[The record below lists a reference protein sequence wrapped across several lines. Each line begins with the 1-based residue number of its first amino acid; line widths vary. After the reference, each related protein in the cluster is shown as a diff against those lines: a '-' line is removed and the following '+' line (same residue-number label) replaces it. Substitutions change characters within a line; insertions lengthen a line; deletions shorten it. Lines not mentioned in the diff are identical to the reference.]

1 MSSLNLNCF
10 KSFIIFL
17 SLIYFPGLFFFPLF
31 EDGFKSYY
39 NFEIGLYS
47 AFFVIFILFN
57 LFTFICFYYFGKFP
71 KIKFPAISSKLVI
84 NFILLLSVLT
94 FFLSLNFSINFSS
107 KFRHVNRLSDAGI
120 SVALLFFL
128 KPILYFIVCLMLIH
142 ILNGAK
148 LGFKSIVSL
157 YLILISSIL
166 SINSSLQVII
176 IILLLLMLFYPSVF
190 LSRKT
195 FMSLRSFS
203 LIFILLPI
211 LTLSVLFI
219 GIGNKVGYDFLIT
232 SDGFYFVKNYGDILF
247 PRMSSS
253 LFSAVIML
261 ENLLDGHFYTNET
274 LNAVFSTLY
283 NRLSLIF
290 PLDSFN
296 SSLIDTVNRLNY
308 TTVFANHA
316 DRAGASPGIIAS
328 VFYTPLFP
336 FLFFAIPMYVYLI
349 YSSLSYHMN
358 SKVKLNIISSL
369 SLPYLILNLF
379 ESPLNILY
387 LLDPIA
393 FLFFCVVFIGRF
405 INVQRTFV
413 I

>member
-1 MSSLNLNCF
+1 MSSLSLNCF

-17 SLIYFPGLFFFPLF
+17 SLIYFPGLFFFPFF
-31 EDGFKSYY
+31 EEGYQSYY
-39 NFEIGLYS
+39 NFESGLYS
-47 AFFVIFILFN
+47 SFFVNFILFN
-57 LFTFICFYYFGKFP
+57 LLTFIIFYYFSRFP
-71 KIKFPAISSKLVI
+71 KIKFPTISSKLVI
-84 NFILLLSVLT
+84 NFVLILSVFT
-94 FFLSLNFSINFSS
+94 FFLSIYFSINFSS
-107 KFRHVNRLSDAGI
+107 KFRHVNRLSDAGV

-148 LGFKSIVSL
+148 LGVKSRVSL
-157 YLILISSIL
+157 YLILILSVL

-176 IILLLLMLFYPSVF
+176 IILILLMLFYPSVF
-190 LSRKT
+190 LSRKI
-195 FMSLRSFS
+195 FLSFRYFL
-203 LIFILLPI
+203 LIFLLLPI

-219 GIGNKVGYDFLIT
+219 GIGNKVGYDFLLT
-232 SDGFYFVKNYGDILF
+232 TDGFYFIKNYGNILF
-247 PRMSSS
+247 PRMSTS
-253 LFSAVIML
+253 LFSSVIML
-261 ENLLDGHFYTNET
+261 QNSLDGHFYTNET
-274 LNAVFSTLY
+274 LNAIFSTLY

-290 PLDSFN
+290 PLDNFN
-296 SSLIDTVNRLNY
+296 TSLIDTVNRLNY
-308 TTVFANHA
+308 TAVFSNHA

-358 SKVKLNIISSL
+358 SNVNLNIISSL

-379 ESPLNILY
+379 ESPLNIFY

-413 I
+413 F